1 METLIFNPTNKNQ
14 INLLM
19 SIAKEL
25 KIKVV
30 TVKDESP
37 FIKNLKLAGKEA
49 KEIAIGKKKG
59 KSLDQLLNGI

>member
-25 KIKVV
+25 KIKVFA
-30 TVKDESP
+30 VKEESL
-37 FIKNLKLAGKEA
+37 FIKKLKLAGKEA